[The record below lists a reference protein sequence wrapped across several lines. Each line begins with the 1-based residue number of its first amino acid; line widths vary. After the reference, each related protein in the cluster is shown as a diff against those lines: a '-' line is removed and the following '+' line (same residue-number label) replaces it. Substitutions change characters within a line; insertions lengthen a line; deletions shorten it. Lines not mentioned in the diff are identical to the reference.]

1 MGRISPNIKEDAKV
15 TVLGSVVG
23 EGIARP
29 LVGDILEV
37 SAGRMKYVSVTN
49 NNLNNEN
56 NNVPEEPIISEPEI
70 SISSDS
76 EQDEEETR
84 VSNRN
89 EVLWTNADVTID
101 SRRVGRSYS
110 GVPIVHISDIEHAS
124 PRQFFER
131 FLPVEY
137 IMSTV
142 IFSTNEHAHAS
153 ERLWKDLTWME
164 FMRFIG
170 ILTIMT
176 YVQCSDICDY

>member
-1 MGRISPNIKEDAKV
+1 MGCILPNIKEDTKV

-29 LVGDILEV
+29 LVEDILDANLEIEFEV
-37 SAGRMKYVSVTN
+37 LAGRMKYVSVTN

-56 NNVPEEPIISEPEI
+56 NNVSEEPIISEPET

-101 SRRVGRSYS
+101 S
-110 GVPIVHISDIEHAS
+110 H
-124 PRQFFER
+124 
-131 FLPVEY
+131 
-137 IMSTV
+137 
-142 IFSTNEHAHAS
+142 
-153 ERLWKDLTWME
+153 
-164 FMRFIG
+164 
-170 ILTIMT
+170 
-176 YVQCSDICDY
+176 

>member
-1 MGRISPNIKEDAKV
+1 M
-15 TVLGSVVG
+15 
-23 EGIARP
+23 
-29 LVGDILEV
+29 
-37 SAGRMKYVSVTN
+37 
-49 NNLNNEN
+49 
-56 NNVPEEPIISEPEI
+56 
-70 SISSDS
+70 
-76 EQDEEETR
+76 
-84 VSNRN
+84 
-89 EVLWTNADVTID
+89 TID

-142 IFSTNEHAHAS
+142 IPSTNEHARAS
-153 ERLWKDLTWME
+153 ERLWKDLTWIE

-176 YVQCSDICDY
+176 YVRCSDICDYHRSK